1 MIGKNHIILTFSLF
15 LFSTIG
21 LTAQIVGPED
31 KTISIYF
38 GGGSYYV
45 DPQQEELL
53 NTFIQE
59 TDNLEMYQIEVHGH
73 TDNIGSVSFN
83 QYLSEMRSG
92 EVIYYLEL
100 LNIAR
105 ETIIKYDHGEMDPLY
120 DNDLWQGKLHNRR
133 VDIILRKLSA

>member
-1 MIGKNHIILTFSLF
+1 
-15 LFSTIG
+15 
-21 LTAQIVGPED
+21 
-31 KTISIYF
+31 
-38 GGGSYYV
+38 
-45 DPQQEELL
+45 
-53 NTFIQE
+53 
-59 TDNLEMYQIEVHGH
+59 MYQIEVHGH

>member
-1 MIGKNHIILTFSLF
+1 MFGRNHIFLILSFF
-15 LFSTIG
+15 LFSTIE
-21 LTAQIVGPED
+21 LTAQILGPED
-31 KTISIYF
+31 KTLSIYF

-59 TDNLEMYQIEVHGH
+59 TENLEIYQIEVHGH

-100 LNIAR
+100 LEIDR
-105 ETIIKYDHGEMDPLY
+105 EAIIKYDHGEMDPDY
-120 DNDLWQGKLHNRR
+120 DNTEWQGKLHNRR